1 MLKEFWLS
9 VRDFWRTG
17 KTGVALFL
25 ISVFVLKY
33 GHKAFNFEIAKGWN
47 GHESLQNVLDDMS
60 SFIPVGAALVAML
73 IGVIDIMMLFSDWY
87 SERAEKR
94 RKTAIKKA
102 RAEGKAEGKVEAY
115 REIAEWDRRRR
126 EAEARGEEFNEQPP
140 APPQEQP
147 K

>member
-1 MLKEFWLS
+1 
-9 VRDFWRTG
+9 
-17 KTGVALFL
+17 
-25 ISVFVLKY
+25 
-33 GHKAFNFEIAKGWN
+33 
-47 GHESLQNVLDDMS
+47 MS

-94 RKTAIKKA
+94 RKAAIKKA
-102 RAEGKAEGKVEAY
+102 RAEGKAEGKAESKAEAY
-115 REIAEWDRRRR
+115 REFAEWDRRRR